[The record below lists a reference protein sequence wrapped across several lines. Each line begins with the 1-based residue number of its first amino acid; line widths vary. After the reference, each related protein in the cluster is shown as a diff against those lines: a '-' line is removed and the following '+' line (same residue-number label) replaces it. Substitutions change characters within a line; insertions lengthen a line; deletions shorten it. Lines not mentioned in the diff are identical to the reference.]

1 MRPARFLFLCLPL
14 LATPL
19 LAHADQSLATAKNCM
34 GCHAPEKKLIGPSYK
49 DIAAKYKDQKDAEAM
64 LVGKVMKG
72 SNGVWGTMAMPPAT
86 NLSEA
91 EAKKLVAWVLAR

>member
-1 MRPARFLFLCLPL
+1 MHSARSLLLCLPL
-14 LATPL
+14 FATPL
-19 LAHADQSLATAKNCM
+19 LAHADQGLATAKNCM
-34 GCHAPEKKLIGPSYK
+34 GCHALEKKLIGPSYK

-72 SNGVWGTMAMPPAT
+72 STGVWGTMAMPPST